1 MRLLFVVIALSL
13 SVHSQPPAAL
23 DLKITGGTVVDG
35 TGAPGR
41 RADVG
46 VRAGRIVAVGDLS
59 ARASKTSIDAK
70 GMVVAPGFIDV
81 HAHADS
87 QALSRRDALNFLHMG
102 VTTIVT
108 GNCGGSVADFSAHF
122 TKLKQGGIGV
132 NYGSLVGHGTVRSAV
147 MGTAARDPTAAELVR
162 MQALVETAMS
172 QGAFGIS
179 TGLIYVPGTYA
190 KTEELV
196 ALARAAEKHGGL
208 YVSHM
213 RNEGDDVLVAI
224 DEALRIG
231 KESGI
236 AVHLSHLKASGKNNW
251 GRSKHI
257 IARIKDARD
266 RGMQVTGD
274 QYAYTASS
282 TSLDVLFPAKELQIT
297 RGRFAKKL
305 NDDAGFRDK
314 MHRSLLGTMKRMG
327 FGDFAYCQIAFA
339 PNNATLSGMTI
350 KAAAK
355 KRLGQDD
362 RDAQA
367 KTTIDLFIESKGR
380 RISMVYHKMCEP
392 DVEAIMR
399 APFVAVACDAG
410 IRARGAARP
419 HPRGAG
425 NNPRVLGR
433 YVRDRS
439 VLPLE
444 LAVHKMTGLP
454 ASTFGLE
461 GRGTLKA
468 GAHADLVVFDPGT
481 IADRATYDEPY
492 EPPIGIPWVIV
503 NGRASISNGTFSGE
517 RSGQVLR
524 RQTSEPR

>member
-1 MRLLFVVIALSL
+1 MRLLLVCIAVAL
-13 SVHSQPPAAL
+13 PARGQSPALL
-23 DLKITGGTVVDG
+23 DLKITGGTVIDG
-35 TGAPGR
+35 SGSPGR
-41 RADVG
+41 IADVG
-46 VRAGRIVAVGDLS
+46 IRAGRIVVIGDL
-59 ARASKTSIDAK
+59 ASRGSKNSIDARN
-70 GMVVAPGFIDV
+70 MVVAPGFIDV

-87 QALSRRDALNFLHMG
+87 QALNRRDALNFLHMG

-108 GNCGGSVADFSAHF
+108 GNCGSSVGEFTAHF
-122 TKLKQGGIGV
+122 TKLAKDGIGV
-132 NYGSLVGHGTVRSAV
+132 NYGSLLGHGTVRSAV
-147 MGTAARDPTAAELVR
+147 MGTAARHPTSAELER
-162 MQALVETAMS
+162 MQQLVEKAMGE
-172 QGAFGIS
+172 GAFGIS

-190 KTEELV
+190 KTEEIV
-196 ALARAAEKHGGL
+196 ALARAAKKHGGL

-213 RNEGDDVLVAI
+213 RNEGDNVLDAI

-231 KESGI
+231 QETGI
-236 AVHLSHLKASGKNNW
+236 SVHLSHLKASGKNNW
-251 GRSKHI
+251 GRSKQI
-257 IARIKDARD
+257 VARIKDARA
-266 RGMQVTGD
+266 RGMRVTGD

-305 NDDAGFRDK
+305 NDSPEFRKK
-314 MHRSLLGTMKRMG
+314 MHRSLIGTMERMG

-339 PNNATLSGMTI
+339 PNNAGLAGMTI

-355 KRLGQDD
+355 KRLGKDG

-399 APFVAVACDAG
+399 QPFVAVACDAG
-410 IRARGAARP
+410 IRVRGAARP

-433 YVRDRS
+433 YVRDRA

-454 ASTFGLE
+454 ASTFGLG
-461 GRGTLKA
+461 GRGSLA
-468 GAHADLVVFDPGT
+468 PGAHADLVIFDPKT
-481 IADRATYDEPY
+481 VADKATYDEPY
-492 EPPIGIPWVIV
+492 ETPIGIPWVIV
-503 NGRASISNGTFSGE
+503 NGVPAIVDGKFSGK
-517 RSGQVLR
+517 RTGKILR
-524 RQTSEPR
+524 HQASEPR